1 MEKIYRVTTPT
12 DSVCEYFEGR
22 DNAIAFIV
30 DEFAMALAFR
40 NDMEGERLAEYMQ
53 THDETP
59 NQYPFKYTIS
69 EVKLNRD
76 FVTPKSIY
84 LVRVDQVED
93 GIFNDDDEFLF
104 YDYKSARECFD
115 NMVNEDRK
123 KAADIPNIR
132 HMLSSTV
139 DDRWDEGEAYCLS
152 HQTILLIEFIEEN
165 GKLVKKAS

>member
-22 DNAIAFIV
+22 DDAIAFIV

-40 NDMEGERLAEYMQ
+40 NDTEGERLTEYMQ
-53 THDETP
+53 THNETP

-93 GIFNDDDEFLF
+93 GIFNDDNEFLF

-115 NMVNEDRK
+115 NMENEDRK

-139 DDRWDEGEAYCLS
+139 YDRWDEGEAYCLS
-152 HQTILLIEFIEEN
+152 HLTILLIEFIEKD
-165 GKLVKKAS
+165 GKLVKKVS

>member
-1 MEKIYRVTTPT
+1 MEKLYRVTTPT
-12 DSVCEYFEGR
+12 DSVCEYFEER

-53 THDETP
+53 THNETP

-93 GIFNDDDEFLF
+93 GIFNDDNEFLF

-123 KAADIPNIR
+123 KAADIPNMR

-139 DDRWDEGEAYCLS
+139 YDRWDEGEAYCLS
-152 HQTILLIEFIEEN
+152 HLTILLIEFIEKD
-165 GKLVKKAS
+165 GKLVKKVS

>member
-1 MEKIYRVTTPT
+1 MEKLYRVTTPT

-53 THDETP
+53 THNETP

-84 LVRVDQVED
+84 LVRVDGVED

-139 DDRWDEGEAYCLS
+139 YDRWDEDEAHCLS
-152 HQTILLIEFIEEN
+152 HLTILLIEFIEKD
-165 GKLVKKAS
+165 GKLVKKVS

>member
-1 MEKIYRVTTPT
+1 MEKLYRVTTPT

-40 NDMEGERLAEYMQ
+40 NDMEGERLTEYMQ
-53 THDETP
+53 THNETP

-93 GIFNDDDEFLF
+93 GIFNDDNEFLF

-123 KAADIPNIR
+123 KAADIPNMR

-139 DDRWDEGEAYCLS
+139 YDRWDEGEAYCLS
-152 HQTILLIEFIEEN
+152 HLTILLIEFIEEN
-165 GKLVKKAS
+165 GKLVKKVS

>member
-1 MEKIYRVTTPT
+1 MEKLYRVTTPT

-53 THDETP
+53 THNETP

-84 LVRVDQVED
+84 LVRVDGVED

-139 DDRWDEGEAYCLS
+139 YDRWDEDEAYCLS
-152 HQTILLIEFIEEN
+152 HLTILLIEFIEKDD
-165 GKLVKKAS
+165 KLVKKVS

>member
-1 MEKIYRVTTPT
+1 MEKLYRVTTPT

-22 DNAIAFIV
+22 DDAIAFIV

-53 THDETP
+53 THNETP

-93 GIFNDDDEFLF
+93 GIFNDDNEFLF

-123 KAADIPNIR
+123 KAADIPSIR
-132 HMLSSTV
+132 HMLSSTIY
-139 DDRWDEGEAYCLS
+139 DRWDEDEAYCLS
-152 HQTILLIEFIEEN
+152 HLTISLIEFIEKN
-165 GKLVKKAS
+165 GKFVKKIS

>member
-1 MEKIYRVTTPT
+1 MEKLYRVTTPT

-22 DNAIAFIV
+22 DDAIAFIV

-53 THDETP
+53 THNETP
-59 NQYPFKYTIS
+59 NQYPFKYAIS

-84 LVRVDQVED
+84 LVRVDGVED
-93 GIFNDDDEFLF
+93 GVINDDEFLF

-115 NMVNEDRK
+115 NIVNEDRE
-123 KAADIPNIR
+123 KAADIPNIEY
-132 HMLSSTV
+132 MLSSSV
-139 DDRWDEGEAYCLS
+139 YDRWDEGEAYSLS
-152 HQTILLIEFIEEN
+152 HLTISLIEFIEKN
-165 GKLVKKAS
+165 GKLVKKVS

>member
-1 MEKIYRVTTPT
+1 MEKLYRVTTPT

-53 THDETP
+53 THNETP

-84 LVRVDQVED
+84 LVRVDGVED

-139 DDRWDEGEAYCLS
+139 YDRWDEDEAYCLS
-152 HQTILLIEFIEEN
+152 HLTILLIEFIEKD
-165 GKLVKKAS
+165 GKLVKKVS

>member
-1 MEKIYRVTTPT
+1 MEKLYRVTTPT

-53 THDETP
+53 THNETP
-59 NQYPFKYTIS
+59 NQYPFKYAIS

-84 LVRVDQVED
+84 LVRVDGVED
-93 GIFNDDDEFLF
+93 GVINDDEFLF

-115 NMVNEDRK
+115 NIVNEDRE
-123 KAADIPNIR
+123 KAADNTSIR

-139 DDRWDEGEAYCLS
+139 YDRWDEDESYCLS
-152 HQTILLIEFIEEN
+152 HLTILLIEFIEKN
-165 GKLVKKAS
+165 GKLVKKVS

>member
-1 MEKIYRVTTPT
+1 MEKLYRVTTPT

-22 DNAIAFIV
+22 DDAIAFIV
-30 DEFAMALAFR
+30 DEFAMAMAFR

-53 THDETP
+53 THNETP

-84 LVRVDQVED
+84 LVRVDQIED
-93 GIFNDDDEFLF
+93 GIFNDDNEFLF

-132 HMLSSTV
+132 HMLSPTV
-139 DDRWDEGEAYCLS
+139 YDRWDEGEAYCLS
-152 HQTILLIEFIEEN
+152 HLTILLIEFIEKN
-165 GKLVKKAS
+165 GKLVKKVS

>member
-22 DNAIAFIV
+22 DDAIAFIV

-40 NDMEGERLAEYMQ
+40 NDTEGERLTEYMQ
-53 THDETP
+53 THNETP

-84 LVRVDQVED
+84 LVRVD
-93 GIFNDDDEFLF
+93 
-104 YDYKSARECFD
+104 
-115 NMVNEDRK
+115 
-123 KAADIPNIR
+123 
-132 HMLSSTV
+132 
-139 DDRWDEGEAYCLS
+139 
-152 HQTILLIEFIEEN
+152 
-165 GKLVKKAS
+165 

>member
-1 MEKIYRVTTPT
+1 MEKLYRVTTPT

-53 THDETP
+53 THNETP

-84 LVRVDQVED
+84 LVRVDGVED
-93 GIFNDDDEFLF
+93 GIINDDEFLF
-104 YDYKSARECFD
+104 YDYKSAKECFD
-115 NMVNEDRK
+115 NIVNEESEK
-123 KAADIPNIR
+123 NADNPNIR
-132 HMLSSTV
+132 YMLSSSSY
-139 DDRWDEGEAYCLS
+139 DRWDDYEGYCVS
-152 HQTILLIEFIEEN
+152 HLTVSLIEFIEKN
-165 GKLVKKAS
+165 GKLVKKVS

>member
-1 MEKIYRVTTPT
+1 MEKLYRVTTPT
-12 DSVCEYFEGR
+12 DSVCEYFKGR

-53 THDETP
+53 THNETP

-84 LVRVDQVED
+84 LVRVDGVED
-93 GIFNDDDEFLF
+93 GVINDDEFLF

-115 NMVNEDRK
+115 NIVNEDRGK
-123 KAADIPNIR
+123 VADNSNIR
-132 HMLSSTV
+132 YMLSSSFY
-139 DDRWDEGEAYCLS
+139 DRWDDYEGHCVS
-152 HQTILLIEFIEEN
+152 HLTVSLIEFIEKN
-165 GKLVKKAS
+165 GKLVKKVS

>member
-1 MEKIYRVTTPT
+1 MEKLYRVTTPT

-22 DNAIAFIV
+22 DDAIAFIV

-53 THDETP
+53 THNETP

-93 GIFNDDDEFLF
+93 GIFNDDEFLF

-139 DDRWDEGEAYCLS
+139 YDRWDEGEAYSLS
-152 HQTILLIEFIEEN
+152 HLTISLIEFIEKN
-165 GKLVKKAS
+165 GKLVKKLS

>member
-22 DNAIAFIV
+22 DDAIAFIV

-53 THDETP
+53 THNETP

-93 GIFNDDDEFLF
+93 GIFNDDNEFLF

-123 KAADIPNIR
+123 KAADIPNMR

-139 DDRWDEGEAYCLS
+139 YDRWDEGEAYCLS
-152 HQTILLIEFIEEN
+152 HLTILLIEFIEQD
-165 GKLVKKAS
+165 GKLVKKLS

>member
-1 MEKIYRVTTPT
+1 MKNIYCVTNPT
-12 DSVCEYFEGR
+12 DTVCEYFEGR

-53 THDETP
+53 THNETP
-59 NQYPFKYTIS
+59 NQYPFKYAIS

-84 LVRVDQVED
+84 LVRVDGVED
-93 GIFNDDDEFLF
+93 GVINDDEFLF

-115 NMVNEDRK
+115 NIVNEDRE

-132 HMLSSTV
+132 YTLSSSV
-139 DDRWDEGEAYCLS
+139 YDRWDEGEAYSLS
-152 HQTILLIEFIEEN
+152 HLTILLIEFIEKN
-165 GKLVKKAS
+165 GKLVKKVS